1 MLQGRFL
8 RNEKSHVAKL
18 HMKLLVGKAFL
29 LCVFQ
34 LSLSLSLCART
45 DYLETSGLSLI
56 TRGVA
61 HLLHILPVYSEVTIP
76 LLWTRSRPPEEIP
89 LHKVFERK
97 KHSKPHNLIPGVLV
111 WG

>member
-34 LSLSLSLCART
+34 LSLSLSPCVHAQ
-45 DYLETSGLSLI
+45 
-56 TRGVA
+56 
-61 HLLHILPVYSEVTIP
+61 TI
-76 LLWTRSRPPEEIP
+76 
-89 LHKVFERK
+89 
-97 KHSKPHNLIPGVLV
+97 
-111 WG
+111 